1 MSEGTIQ
8 PQEQHKKKV
17 FISYSRQ
24 DYLDSSNK
32 PIDDST
38 VGTIV
43 SALKGNGVDVWL
55 DVSANYTGEYF
66 SKVLAANILDSDAV
80 VFLSSAKSNV
90 SEWVSKEISFSIDN
104 KKTIIPVKLDDTKYN
119 LDFALGL
126 SGIEAVEYY
135 LGEEAGIN
143 KLLNTL
149 KGSNTP
155 NTQPYKEISF
165 YIKVIMTYLLGAV
178 AVFLC
183 ITCLFATLGFYEGYS
198 STRLN
203 AEEAIGEAF
212 KERKIVILN
221 EHTIEYQGSTMT
233 LIYNVSTGISEIKG
247 RESNYFDHLTIKNI
261 LTAISIPLAFE
272 KLFNKAA
279 KVGGSGKSKIG
290 YLIVGSIGILCGYSI
305 GEQIGEDN
313 AKWHNENDI
322 RAYFER
328 PTTKEIISKY
338 LENIYQ

>member
-149 KGSNTP
+149 KGNNTP
-155 NTQPYKEISF
+155 SPSPRSHKKVN
-165 YIKVIMTYLLGAV
+165 IKRIVTTTLGAV

-183 ITCLFATLGFYEGYS
+183 VMGSFATFGFYDGYS

-212 KERKIVILN
+212 KECKIAILN

-233 LIYNVSTGISEIKG
+233 LIYDIRTGQPIIKQ
-247 RESNYFDHLTIKNI
+247 RESNFFDHITIKSV
-261 LTAISIPLAFE
+261 LTAISIPLAFD
-272 KLFNKAA
+272 KLFMTA
-279 KVGGSGKSKIG
+279 KYAGNGKSKAAF
-290 YLIVGSIGILCGYSI
+290 LIAGSIGILCGYSI
-305 GEQIGEDN
+305 GVPIGEEN
-313 AKWHNENDI
+313 AKWHNEKDI

-328 PTTKEIISKY
+328 PTTKERISKY
-338 LENIYQ
+338 IENIYQ

>member
-66 SKVLAANILDSDAV
+66 SKVLAAI
-80 VFLSSAKSNV
+80 FLSSAKSNV

-126 SGIEAVEYY
+126 S
-135 LGEEAGIN
+135 
-143 KLLNTL
+143 
-149 KGSNTP
+149 
-155 NTQPYKEISF
+155 
-165 YIKVIMTYLLGAV
+165 
-178 AVFLC
+178 
-183 ITCLFATLGFYEGYS
+183 
-198 STRLN
+198 
-203 AEEAIGEAF
+203 
-212 KERKIVILN
+212 
-221 EHTIEYQGSTMT
+221 
-233 LIYNVSTGISEIKG
+233 
-247 RESNYFDHLTIKNI
+247 
-261 LTAISIPLAFE
+261 
-272 KLFNKAA
+272 
-279 KVGGSGKSKIG
+279 
-290 YLIVGSIGILCGYSI
+290 
-305 GEQIGEDN
+305 
-313 AKWHNENDI
+313 
-322 RAYFER
+322 
-328 PTTKEIISKY
+328 
-338 LENIYQ
+338 

>member
-43 SALKGNGVDVWL
+43 SVLKENGVDVWL

-104 KKTIIPVKLDDTKYN
+104 KKAIIPVKLDDTKYN

-149 KGSNTP
+149 KGRNTP
-155 NTQPYKEISF
+155 SPRPHKKVN
-165 YIKVIMTYLLGAV
+165 IKRIVTTTLCAV
-178 AVFLC
+178 AIFLC
-183 ITCLFATLGFYEGYS
+183 VMCLFATFGFYDGYS

-233 LIYNVSTGISEIKG
+233 LIYDIRTGQPIIEQ
-247 RESNYFDHLTIKNI
+247 RESNFFDHITIKSV
-261 LTAISIPLAFE
+261 LTAISIPIAFD
-272 KLFNKAA
+272 KLFKTA
-279 KVGGSGKSKIG
+279 KYAGNGKSKTAF
-290 YLIVGSIGILCGYSI
+290 LIAGSIGILCGYSI
-305 GEQIGEDN
+305 GVPIGEDN
-313 AKWHNENDI
+313 AKWHNEKDI

-328 PTTKEIISKY
+328 PATKERISQY
-338 LENIYQ
+338 LKNIHQ